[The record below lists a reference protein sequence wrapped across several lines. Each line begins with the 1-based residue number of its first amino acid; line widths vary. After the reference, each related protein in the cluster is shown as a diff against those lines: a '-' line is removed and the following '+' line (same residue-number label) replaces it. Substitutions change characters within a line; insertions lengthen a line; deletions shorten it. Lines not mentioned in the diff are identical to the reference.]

1 MDGSIDW
8 GSERRGS
15 GSDDLCAAWDG
26 RVILAIVAAVLAPLA
41 EYSEFFAAL
50 AGSFCSGSF
59 SRLAAAAAPKLEID
73 IDPCVWCQS

>member
-1 MDGSIDW
+1 MEDSTDW

-15 GSDDLCAAWDG
+15 ESEDRCAAWDG

-50 AGSFCSGSF
+50 AGSFCNGSF
-59 SRLAAAAAPKLEID
+59 NRLAAAAAPKLEIEM
-73 IDPCVWCQS
+73 DPCVWCQ